1 MVSVLREGDS
11 VTVILSVLNTT
22 SAVQTMRPNVTS
34 KVIATTA
41 SSQTLVLE
49 VQDTVSF
56 RIIAKINIPKET
68 NSLSTSTIV

>member
-1 MVSVLREGDS
+1 MVSVLREGNS

-34 KVIATTA
+34 KVIATAA